1 MGDRF
6 EITVESI
13 YLPNDRG
20 EKENA
25 LNLASPV
32 LKKRVVE
39 ILNIAKDQVDD
50 QDFASDND
58 PRKYY
63 STKTK
68 RGPLQEPWIVPMIK
82 IE

>member
-6 EITVESI
+6 EISVESI

-20 EKENA
+20 DKENA
-25 LNLASPV
+25 LNLPNPI

-50 QDFASDND
+50 PDFASDND
-58 PRKYY
+58 PSKYY

-68 RGPLQEPWIVPMIK
+68 RGPLEESWIVPNIK
-82 IE
+82 SS